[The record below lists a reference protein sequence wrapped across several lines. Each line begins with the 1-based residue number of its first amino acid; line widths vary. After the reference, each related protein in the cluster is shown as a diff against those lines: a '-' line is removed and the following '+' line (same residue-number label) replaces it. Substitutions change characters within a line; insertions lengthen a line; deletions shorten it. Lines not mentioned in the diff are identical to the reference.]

1 MDAGDFR
8 SVARRGGRVTAP
20 MPGSIVAVQVAV
32 GDSVKTG
39 QALVVLEAMKMEHVI
54 GAPGDGEVTD
64 LNVVTGDAV
73 EEGAELVVLK

>member
-1 MDAGDFR
+1 M
-8 SVARRGGRVTAP
+8 
-20 MPGSIVAVQVAV
+20 QVAV